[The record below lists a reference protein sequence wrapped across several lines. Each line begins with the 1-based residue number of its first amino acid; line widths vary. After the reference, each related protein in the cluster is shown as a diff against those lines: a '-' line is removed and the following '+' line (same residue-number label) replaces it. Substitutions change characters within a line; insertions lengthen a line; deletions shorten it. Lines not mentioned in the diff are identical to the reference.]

1 MYCDGAAKGN
11 PGRGGWGA
19 LVATPARVVELGGR
33 EDHTTNNRMELTAA
47 IEALTCAKTFLVT
60 ENLSEHKNT
69 TTVLART
76 KSKIVVHTDS
86 SYVINGITKWVR
98 GWEAKGWITAA
109 KQPVLNKDLW
119 VALVAARDA
128 CATRG
133 AEIAWQYVA
142 GHVGIA
148 GNERVDTIASDLAEG
163 KPVELF
169 DGARDAYTV
178 DITNLSAGNPT
189 SPQRSRGSAG
199 QEAKTKSASKLRSK
213 AKAYSYISKVDGKI
227 ETHKTW
233 GECEARVKGK
243 MARFKKATSPE
254 EEHAIIAEF
263 SR

>member
-1 MYCDGAAKGN
+1 MDTILIYCDGAAKGN

-19 LVATPARVVELGGR
+19 LVATDTRVVELGGR

-47 IEALTCAKTFLVT
+47 IEALTCVQTFCT
-60 ENLSEHKNT
+60 ESKN
-69 TTVLART
+69 
-76 KSKIVVHTDS
+76 KIVVHTDS

-98 GWEAKGWITAA
+98 GWEHKGWVTAA

-128 CATRG
+128 CTTCG
-133 AEIAWQYVA
+133 AEIVWQYVA

-148 GNERVDTIASDLAEG
+148 GNERVDTIASDLAE
-163 KPVELF
+163 KKYVELF
-169 DGARDAYTV
+169 DGARDTYTV

-189 SPQRSRGSAG
+189 SPQQSRGSAG
-199 QEAKTKSASKLRSK
+199 QEVAAKSASKSHSR
-213 AKAYSYISKVDGKI
+213 AKAYSYISKVDGTI
-227 ETHKTW
+227 QTHKTW
-233 GECEARVKGK
+233 AECEQRVKGK
-243 MARFKKATSPE
+243 MARFKKAASLE